1 MENQSLEIT
10 DHGPASLPLLPGEIL
25 TKIMS
30 LAMASDEPVF
40 LWLFRNLIR
49 VNRFY
54 DSLLERAI
62 TKPFLTDPTLPQS
75 QQHHFQDWVGV
86 TGTCRRLR
94 ECGIPAFFR
103 EKSFVVPLHMLRGLL
118 DGKIRSSNFD
128 MAMDCIH
135 KVVVPVNSVSNGT
148 DFMQLRY
155 YRRFTRLSAMT
166 IRALDSPDQM
176 LDETRQERPWSPDTP
191 KQLHCLLRRLGLR
204 VDITKLQLVVMAKQ
218 KSEVPELYQIM
229 KREVYP
235 ALRALIERRKKPRVT
250 PA

>member
-1 MENQSLEIT
+1 MENKSIGIT
-10 DHGPASLPLLPGEIL
+10 DDSPASLILLPGEIL

-54 DSLLERAI
+54 DSLLERAV
-62 TKPFLTDPTLPQS
+62 TKPFLTDPELPQS
-75 QQHHFQDWVGV
+75 QQQHFQDWVGV

-103 EKSFVVPLHMLRGLL
+103 EKNFVFPLHMLRGLL

-166 IRALDSPDQM
+166 IRALDSPDRM
-176 LDETRQERPWSPDTP
+176 LDGGWQERPWSQGAP
-191 KQLHCLLRRLGLR
+191 KQLHRLLRRLGLR

-218 KSEVPELYQIM
+218 DSEVLELFQIVEQ
-229 KREVYP
+229 EVYP
-235 ALRALIERRKKPRVT
+235 ALRTTSPDSAKEE
-250 PA
+250 A